1 MSAGPGRFS
10 PRLLLVLWERESLS
24 VSDRPASLG
33 HSWLLRENEGDVAGS
48 RAKREVSLLL
58 PSDSLAAVAPEV
70 GIIAWTV

>member
-33 HSWLLRENEGDVAGS
+33 HSWLLRENEGDMAGS
-48 RAKREVSLLL
+48 KAKRDGVPAPALGL
-58 PSDSLAAVAPEV
+58 PGCS
-70 GIIAWTV
+70 GT